1 MKLYARF
8 ALTAAITLA
17 GFGSLLAAD
26 DAKEEAIKKDRV
38 KYFGEWS
45 VVALEVDGNQVK
57 EQDAK
62 KFTVVNGADGTWSI
76 AADGAIMVQGTS
88 EIDPTKQPKT
98 VDLTVT
104 TGESKGETLLGI
116 YEFGDDTRK
125 VCFAQ
130 AGKERPAEFSSP
142 AGSGRILA
150 LLKRIKK

>member
-1 MKLYARF
+1 MKLQARF
-8 ALTAAITLA
+8 TLTAAITLI

-26 DAKEEAIKKDRV
+26 AAKEEAIKKDRMQ
-38 KYFGEWS
+38 YFGEWS
-45 VVALEVDGNQVK
+45 VVSLEFDGNQVK

-62 KFTVVNGADGTWSI
+62 KFTIVNGADGTWSI
-76 AADGAIMVQGTS
+76 AVDGAIMIQGTS

-116 YEFGDDTRK
+116 YEFSDDTRK

-130 AGKERPAEFSSP
+130 TGKERPAEFSSP

-150 LLKRIKK
+150 LLKRIKQ